1 MPYEIERKFLVT
13 DEKIL
18 DKLEGTLYRQAYM
31 STAGRAVVRIRVVRD
46 NAYITIK
53 GDTDGI
59 KRLEY
64 EYAIPKHHATEMI
77 NELCD
82 GGVLEKIRYS
92 VMHKG
97 HKWVIDKFIKENLGL
112 VVAEIELDKE
122 DEIFELPD
130 WVGEEVTED
139 VRYYNVNL
147 VKNPYVKW
155 DIDNSL

>member
-18 DKLEGTLYRQAYM
+18 DKLEGTLYRQAYI
-31 STAGRAVVRIRVVRD
+31 STVGRVAVRIRIAGD
-46 NAYITIK
+46 DAYITIK
-53 GDTDGI
+53 EDTGGI

-64 EYAIPKHHATEMI
+64 EYEIPKHHAAEMI
-77 NELCD
+77 DGLCD

-92 VMHKG
+92 VMYKG
-97 HKWVIDKFIKENLGL
+97 HKWIIDKFNKENLGL

-122 DEIFELPD
+122 DEIFVLPD
-130 WVGEEVTED
+130 WVGKEVTED
-139 VRYYNVNL
+139 ARYYNVNL

-155 DIDNSL
+155 NIDNSL